1 MSPVEML
8 GYAASLAVLSSFCM
22 STMIPLRVFAL
33 ASNVLF
39 ILYGYFGGLYP
50 VLILH
55 ATLLPVN
62 AYRLVQFH
70 RLVQDMRNI
79 TANELPIRSLLPYMH
94 KVHLAAGETLVRKG
108 DRADRLYHLADGE
121 LEIVEL
127 GKTLKPGAIVGEI
140 GVFAPQQRRTA
151 TIRCRTD
158 CTLYELGEGKA
169 KELYFQDRSFGFAV
183 LQLIIARLL
192 ENSERRQ
199 PEYA

>member
-1 MSPVEML
+1 MSSIEVL
-8 GYAASLAVLSSFCM
+8 GYAASVAVLSSFCM
-22 STMIPLRVFAL
+22 STMIPLRAFAL

-55 ATLLPVN
+55 AMLLPVN

-79 TANELPIRSLLPYMH
+79 TASELPIRSLLPYMN
-94 KVHLAAGETLVRKG
+94 KVHLAAGDTLVRKG
-108 DRADRLYHLADGE
+108 DRADRLYHLVDGE
-121 LEIVEL
+121 LEIPEL
-127 GKTLKPGAIVGEI
+127 GKILKPGAMVGEI

-151 TIRCRTD
+151 TILCRTD
-158 CTLYELGEGKA
+158 CTLYELAEGKA

-183 LQLIIARLL
+183 LQLIIGRML